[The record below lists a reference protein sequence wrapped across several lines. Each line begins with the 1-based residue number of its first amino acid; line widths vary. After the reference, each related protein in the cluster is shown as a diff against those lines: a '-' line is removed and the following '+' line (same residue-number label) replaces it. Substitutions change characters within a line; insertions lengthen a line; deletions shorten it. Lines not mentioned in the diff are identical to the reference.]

1 VLGQLPIV
9 DDPALLSREIP
20 FADAAI
26 YRLNDSQ
33 ALVQSV
39 DFFTP
44 VVDDP
49 YTYGQIAA
57 ANALSDLYA
66 VGATPLL
73 ALNLVAYPLRQLG
86 VEVLQQILAGGA
98 ERVEAAGAV
107 IGGGHSIEDDEPK
120 YGLCVTGMVNPEQML
135 TTSGCRPGDQL
146 ILTKPLGTGL
156 LTTALKGEVLSVED
170 IEVAIKGMVR
180 LNRAAAEVMLAVGA
194 TACTDVT
201 GFGLVG
207 HALELAEA
215 SGLSLR
221 LSVARLPAYPHAL
234 EMAGIGLVPAG
245 SHRNRDYY
253 FPRVSGLKRAGQAQ
267 RDLLSDPQTSGG
279 LLIAVPSERREQLQR
294 ELSAAGVAAFHLG
307 EALAGPTGRLELS

>member
-1 VLGQLPIV
+1 VLGQLPKV
-9 DDPALLSREIP
+9 DNPALLSREIP

-26 YRLNDSQ
+26 YRLNDAQ

-49 YTYGQIAA
+49 YRYGQIAA

-66 VGATPLL
+66 VGAKPLL
-73 ALNLVAYPLRQLG
+73 ALNLVAYPLCRLG
-86 VEVLQQILAGGA
+86 VEVLQRILAGGA
-98 ERVEAAGAV
+98 ERVQAAGAV

-120 YGLCVTGMVNPEQML
+120 YGLCVTGVVAPEQML
-135 TTSGCRPGDQL
+135 TTTGCRAGDQL

-156 LTTALKGEVLSVED
+156 LATALKGKVLTEAE
-170 IEVAIKGMVR
+170 IEVAIEGMVS
-180 LNRAAAEVMLAVGA
+180 LNRAAAEVMLKVGV

-215 SGLSLR
+215 SGVGLR
-221 LSVARLPAYPHAL
+221 LSVSRLPAYPRAL
-234 EMAGIGLVPAG
+234 EMAEIGLVPAG
-245 SHRNRDYY
+245 AHRNRDYY
-253 FPRVSGLKRAGQAQ
+253 FPRVDGLQRAGQAHL
-267 RDLLSDPQTSGG
+267 DLFCDPQTSGG
-279 LLIAVPSERREQLQR
+279 LLIAVAPE
-294 ELSAAGVAAFHLG
+294 
-307 EALAGPTGRLELS
+307 RLELLQWELSGAGVPAFHIGEAVAGQIGRLGLV